1 MSSPTRIQ
9 AVHTSSKIVLS
20 ADEDRIIRAYRQLK
34 NSEQACILRY
44 TEASAEDPEAR
55 RSVVPC
61 LRIVGGGAA

>member
-9 AVHTSSKIVLS
+9 AVRTSSQIVLS

-34 NSEQACILRY
+34 DSEQACILRF

-55 RSVVPC
+55 RSVIPF
-61 LRIVGGGAA
+61 LRIISGGAA